1 MAFRG
6 IKHKQKKQ
14 QSHENNAEKGEM
26 YCNVNSI
33 QLHVLTKSHHF

>member
-1 MAFRG
+1 MTFRG

-26 YCNVNSI
+26 YCNVN
-33 QLHVLTKSHHF
+33 

>member
-14 QSHENNAEKGEM
+14 QSQENNAEKGEM
-26 YCNVNSI
+26 YCNVN
-33 QLHVLTKSHHF
+33 